1 MNEYLLGLYEKAMPG
16 DLSWKEKLETVKNS
30 GFDYLEMSLD
40 ESDAKLARLQ
50 MTAAEKAEICQAVK
64 ETGIPVRSICL
75 SGHRKYPLGSKDPE
89 IRRRSLQIMEQAIAL
104 ADALG
109 VQMIQLA
116 GYDVYYEAGDEE
128 TKRWFAVNLHAAV
141 QMAART
147 GILLGFETME
157 TPFMDTVAKAMHYVQ
172 AEQSPWLGV
181 YPDAGNLTNASLLY
195 GESLPADLQMG
206 AGHLL
211 AMHLKETVPGKY
223 REIPFGQGHVDFSA
237 AVNAAWALGIRR
249 YVAELWYTGE
259 PQWQDILRETS
270 LYLRKYFPGDL
281 ATDN

>member
-1 MNEYLLGLYEKAMPG
+1 MKEYILGLYEKAMPG

-50 MTAAEKAEICQAVK
+50 MTAAEKEEICQAVK
-64 ETGIPVRSICL
+64 ETAVPIRSICL

-89 IRRRSLQIMEQAIAL
+89 VRRKSLQIIEQAIAL

-128 TKRWFAVNLHAAV
+128 TERLFAGNLHVAV
-141 QMAART
+141 QMAAKT

-172 AEQSPWLGV
+172 AEKSPWLGV
-181 YPDAGNLTNASLLY
+181 YPDAGNLTNASLIY
-195 GESLPADLQMG
+195 GHTVIADLG
-206 AGHLL
+206 TGKGHLM

-223 REIPFGQGHVDFSA
+223 REIPFGQGHVDFTA
-237 AVNAAWALGIRR
+237 AVKTAWEMGIRR
-249 YVAELWYTGE
+249 YVAELWYTGQPE
-259 PQWQDILRETS
+259 WQAILRETNQ
-270 LYLRKYFPGDL
+270 YLRKYFPG
-281 ATDN
+281 